1 MFSAPSIWE
10 QEVYA
15 DLIKYSIGSE
25 PGSMN
30 RLFNSY
36 LLLKNMADEEMFQS
50 KNRRLMLFALLCMQ
64 TAFRSV
70 YDYIVRMKDKI
81 TPAFLLELCKDGF
94 GTLDCP
100 EISGGGK
107 AEFGD
112 FAGIFRNIIDTDKKE
127 GISEEEC
134 SAFAGAFAEVLD
146 FSSITSK

>member
-1 MFSAPSIWE
+1 
-10 QEVYA
+10 
-15 DLIKYSIGSE
+15 
-25 PGSMN
+25 
-30 RLFNSY
+30 
-36 LLLKNMADEEMFQS
+36 MADEEMFQS

-112 FAGIFRNIIDTDKKE
+112 FAGIFRNIIDTDKKRA
-127 GISEEEC
+127 ISEEEC
-134 SAFAGAFAEVLD
+134 SAFAGAFAECLIFRVYFEVSRCNIIVRKNYL
-146 FSSITSK
+146 